1 MHSRSTGDVTGLLLR
16 WRAGDESALTELM
29 PLVYN
34 ELRVLAGRFTQR
46 EHEGHTL
53 QATALVHEAYL
64 RLVGMDVQWEGRAH
78 FLALAARLMRRIL
91 VDHAREARR
100 SKRGGAG
107 TRVDM
112 DIARVAAPM
121 PDASIVEL
129 DEALA
134 RLAQLD
140 GRKARAVEMHFFGGL
155 SYDQLAEVLGVSPAT
170 VSRDLRLAKAWLRK
184 ELAQRDDG

>member
-1 MHSRSTGDVTGLLLR
+1 
-16 WRAGDESALTELM
+16 M

-34 ELRVLAGRFTQR
+34 ELRILAQHFTQR

-91 VDHAREARR
+91 VDHAKAKRRE
-100 SKRGGAG
+100 KRGGAG
-107 TRVDM
+107 ARVDL
-112 DIARVAAPM
+112 DIARIAAPM
-121 PDASIVEL
+121 PDASIIEL
-129 DEALA
+129 DEALG

-140 GRKARAVEMHFFGGL
+140 ERKAKAVEMHFFGGL
-155 SYDQLAEVLGVSPAT
+155 SYDQLAEMLGVSPAT

-184 ELAQRDDG
+184 ELAQRDDA